1 MTVPALAFGIASA
14 LVWAFILL
22 CVLRIFSAWF
32 SMRCGGDRTDRILSA
47 ATDWYFGL
55 FHRLRFLR
63 QKGFDFTP
71 TFAAIVLIV
80 PAAALGMLGASGA
93 ADWGAVL
100 GIVLSSLWAA
110 FAFLLAILILL
121 IVVRLIAV
129 LSGAGERAPFMAVV
143 RAITEPVLYRVSR
156 ILFGK
161 GIAGLRASLAASAL
175 ALAAV
180 WAAGTILCPLAVKA
194 LAGLPF

>member
-1 MTVPALAFGIASA
+1 MTVPALAFAIASA
-14 LVWAFILL
+14 LVWAFLLL

-32 SMRCGGDRTDRILSA
+32 FTRCGGERMEKALSA

-63 QKGFDFTP
+63 QKGVDFTP

-80 PAAALGMLGASGA
+80 PAAALGTLGASGA
-93 ADWGAVL
+93 ADLGALL
-100 GIVLSSLWAA
+100 GIILASLWAA

-121 IVVRLIAV
+121 FVVRLIA
-129 LSGAGERAPFMAVV
+129 LQARAGVRAPFMAAVQ
-143 RAITEPVLYRVSR
+143 AITEPVLYRVSR

-161 GIAGLRASLAASAL
+161 RIVSLRASLAAAAL
-175 ALAAV
+175 ALAAI
-180 WAAGTILCPLAVKA
+180 WAAGSFLCPLAVKA
-194 LAGLPF
+194 LARLPF